1 MIFLSDFIDRFKKLS
16 LILQNFFYLIRN
28 SFETVFFSESKF
40 YQKYFFSFLKIIS
53 DNNKKIIYLHSEFN
67 DQINFPNVKNV
78 YVGKGFFLNL
88 CFRIIKAN
96 NFFITLTDLGNHF
109 LKKSEYVKKYIYVFH
124 AVNSTHKVYTESA
137 FDNYD
142 EIFCPGKVHKNEI
155 NVSENLR
162 NIKKKKI
169 VDIGY
174 FYFDYLISK
183 PKVKTNGTILIATSW
198 NYSKQNFTNN
208 SLIQLLNNCLKLKK
222 YNFIFRPHP
231 EQLKRD
237 FHIISKIE
245 EQFKNNQNFKIDK
258 SSDNSILLE
267 KSNLLIT
274 DNSGIAIEYMLIYK
288 RPTIYFDKFSKIHNK
303 NFNQISNFTI
313 EEKIKEMFGY
323 SVQNPDFENI
333 ENYIKESLSMIKK
346 KEALIDSFI
355 NENFYNFGNASL
367 AAYKYIYDK
376 NSN

>member
-1 MIFLSDFIDRFKKLS
+1 L
-16 LILQNFFYLIRN
+16 
-28 SFETVFFSESKF
+28 
-40 YQKYFFSFLKIIS
+40 
-53 DNNKKIIYLHSEFN
+53 
-67 DQINFPNVKNV
+67 
-78 YVGKGFFLNL
+78 
-88 CFRIIKAN
+88 
-96 NFFITLTDLGNHF
+96 
-109 LKKSEYVKKYIYVFH
+109 
-124 AVNSTHKVYTESA
+124 
-137 FDNYD
+137 
-142 EIFCPGKVHKNEI
+142 
-155 NVSENLR
+155 
-162 NIKKKKI
+162 
-169 VDIGY
+169 
-174 FYFDYLISK
+174 
-183 PKVKTNGTILIATSW
+183 
-198 NYSKQNFTNN
+198 
-208 SLIQLLNNCLKLKK
+208 
-222 YNFIFRPHP
+222 
-231 EQLKRD
+231 
-237 FHIISKIE
+237 KIE

-367 AAYKYIYDK
+367 AAYKYIYNK